1 LISKESPVAVEA
13 PAGYRTQAF
22 IDGRFVDAAS
32 EETFATENPATG
44 EVIAHVQAGGA
55 EDIDRAVAAARR
67 SFEDGRWSRMAP
79 ADRKK
84 VLLRFAGLIEA
95 NTDELATLDALEA
108 GKPITDTREVDLPET
123 VKCWLRSSSR
133 IPPTA

>member
-1 LISKESPVAVEA
+1 MAVGA
-13 PAGYRTQAF
+13 SARYRTQAF

-32 EETFATENPATG
+32 GETFATENPANG
-44 EVIAHVQAGGA
+44 EVIAYVQAGGA

-79 ADRKK
+79 ADRRK

-95 NTDELATLDALEA
+95 NTD
-108 GKPITDTREVDLPET
+108 
-123 VKCWLRSSSR
+123 
-133 IPPTA
+133 